1 MNTVTVTA
9 VRWDGGGELHI
20 DADHCTQCRTLNRAE
35 QAVRDYLDLDDPGTD
50 HSDWT
55 ITVIPAID
63 SYTEAV
69 AARHSTAE
77 AARAQREAAEESR
90 RAVRRLRADGL
101 TMAECATVLGVTR
114 GRVAQLAHS

>member
-9 VRWDGGGELHI
+9 VRWDGGWELHI

-63 SYTEAV
+63 SYTGPWRPVTVRPRRPAPSARRPKSRGGPCAV
-69 AARHSTAE
+69 
-77 AARAQREAAEESR
+77 
-90 RAVRRLRADGL
+90 
-101 TMAECATVLGVTR
+101 CAPTG
-114 GRVAQLAHS
+114 